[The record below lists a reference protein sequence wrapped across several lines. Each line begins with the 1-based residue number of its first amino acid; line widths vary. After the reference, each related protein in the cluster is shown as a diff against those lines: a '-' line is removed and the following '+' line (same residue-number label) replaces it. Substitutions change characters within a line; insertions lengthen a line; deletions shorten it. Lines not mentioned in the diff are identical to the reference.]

1 MHASCVFSSRLVLSF
16 AIEGFPMRAICYWN
30 LSSWVYHE
38 QGSNHVQFVTVAC
51 DGPVASA
58 MVHLNRQH

>member
-1 MHASCVFSSRLVLSF
+1 MGASSHLQCQGVKCIGSPLW
-16 AIEGFPMRAICYWN
+16 GFICYWN
-30 LSSWVYHE
+30 LSSWVCHE